1 MNNLKRKGGEIRE
14 FHQSGREEILKGK
27 TPSLARFQKENGTST
42 NNKKQRC
49 FAERVNMNIEIFD
62 GLYLNKDIV

>member
-14 FHQSGREEILKGK
+14 FNQLGREERLKGE
-27 TPSLARFQKENGTST
+27 TTSSARFQKENGTST

-49 FAERVNMNIEIFD
+49 SVERVNMNIEIFD
-62 GLYLNKDIV
+62 GLYLND